1 MLLMKG
7 DKKAVASLKLPKELV
22 DACGGWNATLDLDL
36 DLDLDFNA
44 CGGWNETLAAVFDAI
59 DKVIK
64 PYLRP

>member
-22 DACGGWNATLDLDL
+22 DACGGWN
-36 DLDLDFNA
+36 
-44 CGGWNETLAAVFDAI
+44 ETLAAVFDAI